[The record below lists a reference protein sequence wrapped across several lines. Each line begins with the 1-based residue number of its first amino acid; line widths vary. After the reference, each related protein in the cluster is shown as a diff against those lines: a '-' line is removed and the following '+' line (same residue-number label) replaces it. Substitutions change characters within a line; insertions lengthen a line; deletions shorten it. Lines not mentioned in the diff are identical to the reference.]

1 MKRLIVLF
9 CLMTPAALAT
19 NWPPPAPTPAGATS
33 TSSAQS
39 SNNNTND
46 IANANVNTND
56 NNNSNYNASSTTNN
70 NLNLNENRV
79 GVSAVVENALGQG
92 QDQSQDQHQSQS
104 QNQSQNSTSSSNGNA
119 TATSVAINE
128 TVNYEARRI
137 PVTSAYAASL
147 TSGYDTCLGSASGG
161 IQTGVVGLSAGKT
174 TIDKNCVM
182 IKQVQLLTQMGFVSA
197 ACFRARSGK
206 EGSEIDAAMEKAGID
221 CANLPLPPVPVAP
234 VIDTSNFVTREELM
248 EREKRMFQRSIK

>member
-9 CLMTPAALAT
+9 CLMVPAAFAT
-19 NWPPPAPTPAGATS
+19 NWTTPAPTPAGATS
-33 TSSAQS
+33 NSSAQN
-39 SNNNTND
+39 SNSNSND
-46 IANANVNTND
+46 IANANANTND
-56 NNNSNYNASSTTNN
+56 NKNSNYNSSNTTNN
-70 NLNLNENRV
+70 NFNLNESRV
-79 GVSAVVENALGQG
+79 GVTTVVENALGQG
-92 QDQSQDQHQSQS
+92 QDQAQYQL
-104 QNQSQNSTSSSNGNA
+104 QSQNSTSSSNGNT
-119 TATSVAINE
+119 TATSVSINE

-161 IQTGVVGLSAGKT
+161 LQTGVVGFSAGKT

-206 EGSEIDAAMEKAGID
+206 EGAEIDAAMAKAGID
-221 CANLPLPPVPVAP
+221 CANLPQPPVPVAP
-234 VIDTSNFVTREELM
+234 AIDTSNFVTREELM
-248 EREKRMFQRSIK
+248 EREKRIFQRSFK